1 VKSEAIRHAI
11 KLHTEPALRSR
22 FSDPFRQLPHGITE
36 LLRIVS
42 SESALKRISSKND
55 LNASRF
61 KNILLNYIEIVLFQ
75 ENNSDLRK
83 LGLNQGADSALQK
96 LHYKLLMN
104 IFHPDKLSSD
114 LSSPHYAQVISK
126 AYKRIRATNPSVAID
141 KINMPHFDL
150 SSVGQGSSQYTGENN
165 FFRLKSREVLFNP
178 TLLISTISLFLVIIS
193 LMIFLLLPPSPQ
205 IVVKKSISYDYFE
218 NKNDQSV
225 DFSDERK
232 NRTLFKIREQQQLSK
247 N

>member
-1 VKSEAIRHAI
+1 MKSEAIRHAI
-11 KLHTEPALRSR
+11 KLNTEPELQSR

-42 SESALKRISSKND
+42 SDSALRRVSSKNN

-61 KNILLNYIEIVLFQ
+61 KTILLNYIEIVFFQ
-75 ENNSDLRK
+75 KNNSDLRK
-83 LGLNQGADSALQK
+83 LGLDQGADSALQK

-114 LSSPHYAQVISK
+114 LSSPHYAQIISK
-126 AYKRIRATNPSVAID
+126 AYKRIRATNPSMAID
-141 KINMPHFDL
+141 RINMSHFDL
-150 SSVGQGSSQYTGENN
+150 SSVGQDASQYTGENN

-178 TLLISTISLFLVIIS
+178 TLLISTISLFVVIIS
-193 LMIFLLLPPSPQ
+193 LMIFLLVPPTPQ
-205 IVVKKSISYDYFE
+205 IVIKKSTSYDYFKH
-218 NKNDQSV
+218 KNDQSV

-232 NRTLFKIREQQQLSK
+232 KSTLFKTNERQQLSK